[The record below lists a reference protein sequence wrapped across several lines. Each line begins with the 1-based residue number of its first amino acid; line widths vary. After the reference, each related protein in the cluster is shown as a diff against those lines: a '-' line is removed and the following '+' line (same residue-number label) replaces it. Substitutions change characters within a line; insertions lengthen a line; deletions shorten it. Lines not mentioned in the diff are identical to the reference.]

1 MKNFKYIF
9 AFAICFNFLFIGAQ
23 EKSEQVAEN
32 SELSAD
38 TKVQS
43 KIKFGSKEHRSIV
56 EGAPDKIESTE
67 NILLKTCLA
76 LAVVIGIIL
85 GLYAILKKVNK
96 KFLNTG
102 TESPLRIQ
110 NKLVIDGK
118 NYLALVRVYEE
129 ELLVSIGPNG
139 ANLLSKYALVDK
151 EDAEGTEFEEILNS
165 QGKSVIPLEPEKIIN
180 SIELKSIK
188 DLANEKAQ

>member
-9 AFAICFNFLFIGAQ
+9 ALIACLNILFAGAQ
-23 EKSEQVAEN
+23 EKSEQVTDN
-32 SELSAD
+32 SQLNAD

-67 NILLKTCLA
+67 NILFKTCLA
-76 LAVVIGIIL
+76 LAAVIGLIL
-85 GLYAILKKVNK
+85 GLYALLRKVNK

-139 ANLLSKYALVDK
+139 TNLLSKYALVEK
-151 EDAEGTEFEEILNS
+151 EEAEGTEFEEILNS
-165 QGKSVIPLEPEKIIN
+165 QGKSAIPIEPEKIVN
-180 SIELKSIK
+180 SIELKSIR